1 MSEYEP
7 MPGDR
12 VRCTAADEGP
22 EGRGLEI
29 DEVGRVL
36 LVMREPCM
44 VLLGDN
50 GKTYV
55 VALAAANL
63 ERLG

>member
-1 MSEYEP
+1 MAEYEP
-7 MPGDR
+7 HAGDR
-12 VRCTAADEGP
+12 VRCIAEDSGVN
-22 EGRGLEI
+22 I

-36 LVMREPCM
+36 LVITEPSIA
-44 VLLGDN
+44 LLGDN
-50 GKTYV
+50 GKTYI